1 MEIKGNEFISNLNKF
16 ESQID
21 KMNSLYD
28 EVIEKARNMQKD
40 WMGND
45 SDDEKMLI
53 DGFIETFENKR
64 EQYSKY
70 VRFLKMTIEQYSK
83 QDNETKDKTESESFS
98 INGS

>member
-83 QDNETKDKTESESFS
+83 QDNETKNETESESFS

>member
-16 ESQID
+16 ESQIN

-28 EVIEKARNMQKD
+28 EVIEKAKNMQND

-45 SDDEKMLI
+45 SDEEKMLI
-53 DGFIETFENKR
+53 DGFIKTFENKR
-64 EQYSKY
+64 MQYSKF

-83 QDNETKDKTESESFS
+83 QDEETKNSTESESFS